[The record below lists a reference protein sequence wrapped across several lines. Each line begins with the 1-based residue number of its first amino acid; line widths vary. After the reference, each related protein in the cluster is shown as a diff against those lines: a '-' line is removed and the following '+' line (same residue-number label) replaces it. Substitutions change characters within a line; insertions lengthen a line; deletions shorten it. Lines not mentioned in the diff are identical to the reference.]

1 MLLLLLVTENGLLQD
16 LKRWIFS
23 VETFINF
30 WLSENYFKISFLS
43 FQMPLFSLRS
53 IMITEKQDEMRK
65 VLIRGVKSKGTWSWM
80 RSHPRETRNLH
91 VQSLLL
97 PSHPSPGCVKDWEKR
112 ESKSSS
118 VWRNAE
124 QQVGQGRPKKEALVS
139 PENCRAI
146 CLENSGWQASTYSA
160 SLPTVEQRLFPP
172 FFLLLY
178 D

>member
-1 MLLLLLVTENGLLQD
+1 MFLLLLVTENSLLQD

-53 IMITEKQDEMRK
+53 IMITEKQDERRK

-80 RSHPRETRNLH
+80 RSHPRETRDLR

-112 ESKSSS
+112 EQELLCLERRRTAGGAGAAQERGSCLSRELQSHLSGKFRMTGLEVFCKS
-118 VWRNAE
+118 
-124 QQVGQGRPKKEALVS
+124 PY
-139 PENCRAI
+139 CRATSVSSFLFI
-146 CLENSGWQASTYSA
+146 
-160 SLPTVEQRLFPP
+160 TV
-172 FFLLLY
+172 
-178 D
+178 